1 MAHGDYAHYAVK
13 IQTDRVEWVR
23 GGICFPLILQ
33 VLPADLLIVLLLY
46 DIQNDSAWADI
57 D

>member
-1 MAHGDYAHYAVK
+1 MADGDYAHYAVK

-33 VLPADLLIVLLLY
+33 VLPADLLVVLLLY